1 MNKDSSIVK
10 KIHPIL
16 RYETEAC
23 VEYLEKMAAKG
34 LFIKSINNYV
44 FCFEKTEPRK
54 VKFYID
60 AFERASW
67 FDTRAEEETLDYK
80 EYCERAGWNYVC
92 TEGKFQVFYTEDMEA
107 VSIET
112 DLNKRLKTIL
122 NGAMYQA
129 VIHPFFII
137 AMMCMMMFNPV
148 RLYFVRPNE
157 LIEMNYPLL
166 GVLVLWFLLGV
177 FAIFKLLDTV
187 RFWISNKISIA
198 KNNCMKMRSLKQS
211 DRYMIIS
218 IFIHVIVL
226 MCAMGL
232 GFLMSIPMGV
242 FLIAVC
248 VVIVVS
254 RLLFA
259 IAVGKNKEKH
269 SRKFN
274 KSASVA
280 GAAIGVGIGLAI
292 TNVLIIGFVL
302 IIMFD
307 GNSVKY
313 TYVDKDGYLAMMFVS
328 NDELPYTLEDAG
340 YKMDSDGY
348 RDKNAEEYKNV
359 LCTQYIYTDEYYE
372 DPDDEAKYSISY
384 EKMEFKNAKWCKEW
398 INNCLKAKDYQM
410 IELPNEADKWGANQV
425 YVRSYDYGYEE
436 LIVVYDDYYYTLSM
450 NMDRPDEVR
459 KIL

>member
-1 MNKDSSIVK
+1 
-10 KIHPIL
+10 
-16 RYETEAC
+16 
-23 VEYLEKMAAKG
+23 
-34 LFIKSINNYV
+34 
-44 FCFEKTEPRK
+44 
-54 VKFYID
+54 
-60 AFERASW
+60 
-67 FDTRAEEETLDYK
+67 
-80 EYCERAGWNYVC
+80 
-92 TEGKFQVFYTEDMEA
+92 
-107 VSIET
+107 
-112 DLNKRLKTIL
+112 
-122 NGAMYQA
+122 
-129 VIHPFFII
+129 
-137 AMMCMMMFNPV
+137 
-148 RLYFVRPNE
+148 
-157 LIEMNYPLL
+157 
-166 GVLVLWFLLGV
+166 
-177 FAIFKLLDTV
+177 
-187 RFWISNKISIA
+187 
-198 KNNCMKMRSLKQS
+198 
-211 DRYMIIS
+211 MIIS

-254 RLLFA
+254 ILLFA

-313 TYVDKDGYLAMMFVS
+313 TYVDKDGYPAMMFVS

-372 DPDDEAKYSISY
+372 EPDDEDKYSITY

-436 LIVVYDDYYYTLSM
+436 LVVVYDDYYYTLSM